1 MYTLEQCEK
10 QWDEAG
16 RHGTIMERLDRTE
29 RWMPYYA
36 WLAGEASRAYSP
48 NETARAFVDR
58 LMRTGHLCSGD
69 SVLDIG
75 AGMGGYT
82 LELARHCGSV
92 TALDP
97 SGPCLEVLSARAA
110 SAGLENVRT
119 VERPWEKFCPAERY
133 DLVFSAMCPAVCNIE
148 ELRRMESLSRRGCC
162 LITVM
167 RGSYDKHRKAMMAE
181 LGIGAALL
189 QRPLSHG
196 PPAGGDVPHSAKYLP
211 AAGGSGVAALP
222 HLLPRFRRGGGA
234 VHRFP
239 PRLPGAEHR
248 RRVSGGGELSPLGD
262 DLLGGANGKPMNG
275 IWQINGIISAK
286 SSRPAAFCYIALK

>member
-16 RHGTIMERLDRTE
+16 RHGTVMERLDRTE

-110 SAGLENVRT
+110 SVGLENVRT
-119 VERPWEKFCPAERY
+119 VERPWERFCPAERY

-181 LGIGAALL
+181 LGIRPQGGMTTEALHYYNALYLMGRQPEVTCRTVRSTSRQPVEAALRRDPIYFRVFGVEEGRSIAFL
-189 QRPLSHG
+189 Q
-196 PPAGGDVPHSAKYLP
+196 DYLARN
-211 AAGGSGVAALP
+211 AADGYLEEESCL
-222 HLLPRFRRGGGA
+222 
-234 VHRFP
+234 
-239 PRLPGAEHR
+239 RLAMICWEAPTE
-248 RRVSGGGELSPLGD
+248 S
-262 DLLGGANGKPMNG
+262 
-275 IWQINGIISAK
+275 Q
-286 SSRPAAFCYIALK
+286 